1 MEIIEIEEVR
11 ILDFPVGR
19 HRSVSQALPRKRKTK
34 KSKRCCAREKEVRSS
49 TKFHDPLNFLI
60 LTLLGVL
67 GASLRG
73 SGISP
78 LKEHG
83 EIIFFIIMAIV
94 IYCIAFLGM
103 KLGPQNVTYLPMFNF
118 ICVTCAFL
126 ACELFASILV
136 DPLRLF
142 IINLCGIL
150 VELIRHRWYKLI
162 PELFCH
168 ATNKLVHGIQ
178 HTSQAFIN
186 KFGTKKQ
193 DQDDIV

>member
-1 MEIIEIEEVR
+1 M
-11 ILDFPVGR
+11 LLF
-19 HRSVSQALPRKRKTK
+19 RS
-34 KSKRCCAREKEVRSS
+34 CASEQEVRSS
-49 TKFHDPLNFLI
+49 TEFHDPLNILI

-67 GASLRG
+67 GTSFRG

-83 EIIFFIIMAIV
+83 EILFFIIMAIV

-103 KLGPQNVTYLPMFNF
+103 KLGPQNATYLPMFKF
-118 ICVTCAFL
+118 ICVSYALL

-150 VELIRHRWYKLI
+150 VELIRRSWYKLI
-162 PELFCH
+162 PKFLCR
-168 ATNKLVHGIQ
+168 ATNKLVHWIQ

-186 KFGTKKQ
+186 RFGTKKQ
-193 DQDDIV
+193 DEDDIV

>member
-1 MEIIEIEEVR
+1 MEIIEIEQER

-19 HRSVSQALPRKRKTK
+19 HRSVSQAFPRKRKIK
-34 KSKRCCAREKEVRSS
+34 KSKHCCAGEKEVRSS
-49 TKFHDPLNFLI
+49 TEFHDPLNFLI

-67 GASLRG
+67 GSSFRG

-83 EIIFFIIMAIV
+83 EIMFFIIMAIV
-94 IYCIAFLGM
+94 IYCTAFLGM
-103 KLGPQNVTYLPMFNF
+103 KLGPQNATYLPMFKF

-126 ACELFASILV
+126 ACELFASILI

-150 VELIRHRWYKLI
+150 VELIRRSWYKLI
-162 PELFCH
+162 PELLCY
-168 ATNKLVHGIQ
+168 ATNKLVHWVQ
-178 HTSQAFIN
+178 NTSQAFIN
-186 KFGTKKQ
+186 RFGTKKQ

>member
-1 MEIIEIEEVR
+1 MEWFC
-11 ILDFPVGR
+11 LLLLLLF
-19 HRSVSQALPRKRKTK
+19 S
-34 KSKRCCAREKEVRSS
+34 CASEKVVRSS
-49 TKFHDPLNFLI
+49 TEFHDPLNFLI

-67 GASLRG
+67 GASFRG
-73 SGISP
+73 SSISP

-83 EIIFFIIMAIV
+83 EIMFFIIMAIV

-103 KLGPQNVTYLPMFNF
+103 KLGPQNATYLPMFKF
-118 ICVTCAFL
+118 ICVTCALL

-150 VELIRHRWYKLI
+150 VELIRRSWYKLI
-162 PELFCH
+162 YKLLNH
-168 ATNKLVHGIQ
+168 ATNNLVHWIQ
-178 HTSQAFIN
+178 HIYQTFN
-186 KFGTKKQ
+186 KYFGTKKQ

>member
-1 MEIIEIEEVR
+1 M
-11 ILDFPVGR
+11 LLFF
-19 HRSVSQALPRKRKTK
+19 S
-34 KSKRCCAREKEVRSS
+34 CASEKEVRSS
-49 TKFHDPLNFLI
+49 TEIHEPLNFLI

-67 GASLRG
+67 GASFRG
-73 SGISP
+73 PGNSP

-83 EIIFFIIMAIV
+83 EIMFFIIMAIV

-103 KLGPQNVTYLPMFNF
+103 KLGPQNATYLPMFKF

-126 ACELFASILV
+126 ACELFASILI

-142 IINLCGIL
+142 IINLCGIPG
-150 VELIRHRWYKLI
+150 ELIRCSWYKLI
-162 PELFCH
+162 PELLYH
-168 ATNKLVHGIQ
+168 ATNKPVHWIQ

-186 KFGTKKQ
+186 RFGTKKQ